1 MLARRLRSL
10 LAVPLA
16 VVVTSAPA
24 AAQTSSSPA
33 TEGAERVRAEDR
45 SPKDGTPLIANKLY
59 PMQFRFEGSG
69 FFDYSYAD
77 KYVQHLGGHGSLVF
91 HLFDWLA
98 LEGFG
103 GYLVGDE
110 TNILEKVRQTGASN
124 QRLDSGSPCV
134 QATCEPQL
142 PDMWQTTW
150 FAGANAQ
157 WAPIYGKI
165 SAFSEVDLS
174 FQLYGMLGGGAEG
187 IQKRLNGEGVA
198 FTPMSVRPSVNYGL
212 GLRLIP
218 WKYVALRL
226 ELKNFTGLNPNVE
239 EHDEGA
245 EDDCPDGY
253 ILSVAGDRQCFTDFS
268 NNAFLQ
274 VGISFL
280 L

>member
-1 MLARRLRSL
+1 MHRRWLRSL
-10 LAVPLA
+10 LAASLV
-16 VVVTSAPA
+16 VVVTAPASAQSAP
-24 AAQTSSSPA
+24 S
-33 TEGAERVRAEDR
+33 GADEERVRAEDR

-59 PMQFRFEGSG
+59 PMQFRFEGTG

-124 QRLDSGSPCV
+124 QRLDSGSPCI

-150 FAGANAQ
+150 FAGAGAQ

-174 FQLYGMLGGGAEG
+174 FQLYGMLGASAEG
-187 IQKRLNGEGVA
+187 IQKRLNGEGVN
-198 FTPMSVRPSVNYGL
+198 FTGMQVRPSVN
-212 GLRLIP
+212 
-218 WKYVALRL
+218 
-226 ELKNFTGLNPNVE
+226 
-239 EHDEGA
+239 
-245 EDDCPDGY
+245 
-253 ILSVAGDRQCFTDFS
+253 
-268 NNAFLQ
+268 
-274 VGISFL
+274 
-280 L
+280 